1 MPKFGARSKLRLSTC
16 HPKIQDVMNE
26 AIKFIDFTIIY
37 GYRNEADQTAAY
49 EARPQRSQVPW
60 PKSTHNTDPSEG
72 IDVAPYPIAWDDR
85 ERFTLL
91 AGVILG
97 MAFLMG
103 IELRWG
109 GDWDRDTEVK
119 DNKFDD
125 LGHFELVKDH
135 RPLDIPPLV

>member
-1 MPKFGARSKLRLSTC
+1 MPKFGTRSTLRLATC
-16 HPKIQDVMNE
+16 HPAIRRVMNE
-26 AIKFIDFTIIY
+26 AIGFMDFSIIV
-37 GYRNEADQTAAY
+37 GERNEEQQTAAFL
-49 EARPQRSQVPW
+49 AGNSQVEW
-60 PKSTHNTDPSEG
+60 PGSTHNKTPSEG

-97 MAFLMG
+97 IAFTMG
-103 IELRWG
+103 IDLRWG

-125 LGHFELVKDH
+125 LGHFELV
-135 RPLDIPPLV
+135 LDKSSVV